1 MTDHQGRIKVL
12 NVKRTSGN
20 DFWSKNKHERLL
32 WLQTMKAH
40 AETGVWGEKHR
51 VVLHAVKNVVINH
64 VCFVQYKYSASIY
77 SNCGVL
83 GFGSSQQLSVPCEIT
98 R

>member
-40 AETGVWGEKHR
+40 AETGVWREKHR

-64 VCFVQYKYSASIY
+64 VCFVQVQCIY
-77 SNCGVL
+77 LFELWCFGVWIKSTIKCSL
-83 GFGSSQQLSVPCEIT
+83 
-98 R
+98 